1 MPANVQTMAYVGQV
15 PLDDRQNPSIVSEN
29 RNQYDNNAN

>member
-15 PLDDRQNPSIVSEN
+15 PLYDRQDPLIVFEI
-29 RNQYDNNAN
+29 RNHDNNNAN